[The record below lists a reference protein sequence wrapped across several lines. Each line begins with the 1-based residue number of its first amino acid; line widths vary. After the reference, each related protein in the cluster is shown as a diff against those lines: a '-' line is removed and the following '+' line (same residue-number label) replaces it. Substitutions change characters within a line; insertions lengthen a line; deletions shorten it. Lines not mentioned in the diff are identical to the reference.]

1 MKILIVGNGGREHAL
16 LWRLAQDRPD
26 VSFLITRGTPGTKL
40 LARSIDVSPTDVEAV
55 LDTAAGENVDL
66 TVVGPEV
73 PLAAGLA
80 DRLTARGLTVF
91 GPLAQAAKIES
102 SKVFAKQ
109 LMKEIGVPTADF
121 ETFTELEKAL
131 DYLEA
136 GPEECVVKTD
146 GLASGKG
153 SIVCRSKEEAR
164 KALRAMMEEGV
175 FGSAG
180 SAVVI
185 EEFMEGEELSLLALV
200 DGRNIVPLAPSQD
213 HKAVGEGDTGPN
225 TGGMGAYAPVIIA
238 GDMVVEQVVRTIMQ
252 PVVDTLAERGCPY
265 RGCLYAG
272 LMLTGQGPRVVEFN
286 CRFGD
291 PETQA
296 VLPLLDGDL
305 VQLMME
311 AAAGS
316 LAGVEVRTR
325 PGAAVCVVLAS
336 RGYPASYEKGKTI
349 TFAPGLEKRKNV
361 LIFHAGT
368 SSVDSK
374 VVTSGGRVLGV
385 TGLGADTAR
394 AVRAAYA
401 AIKEISFDGMYYRSD
416 IAYREIN
423 RLKAIQE
430 RELT

>member
-1 MKILIVGNGGREHAL
+1 
-16 LWRLAQDRPD
+16 
-26 VSFLITRGTPGTKL
+26 
-40 LARSIDVSPTDVEAV
+40 
-55 LDTAAGENVDL
+55 
-66 TVVGPEV
+66 
-73 PLAAGLA
+73 
-80 DRLTARGLTVF
+80 LTVF

-121 ETFTELEKAL
+121 ETFTKLEKAL

-213 HKAVGEGDTGPN
+213 H
-225 TGGMGAYAPVIIA
+225 
-238 GDMVVEQVVRTIMQ
+238 MVVDQVVRTIMQ

>member
-1 MKILIVGNGGREHAL
+1 LK
-16 LWRLAQDRPD
+16 
-26 VSFLITRGTPGTKL
+26 
-40 LARSIDVSPTDVEAV
+40 
-55 LDTAAGENVDL
+55 
-66 TVVGPEV
+66 
-73 PLAAGLA
+73 
-80 DRLTARGLTVF
+80 
-91 GPLAQAAKIES
+91 
-102 SKVFAKQ
+102 
-109 LMKEIGVPTADF
+109 
-121 ETFTELEKAL
+121 KAL
-131 DYLEA
+131 DYIDA
-136 GPEECVVKTD
+136 GAEQCVVKAD
-146 GLASGKG
+146 GLAAGKG
-153 SIVCRSKEEAR
+153 SVVCRSREEAR
-164 KALRAMMEEGV
+164 KALREMMEEGV
-175 FGSAG
+175 FGPAG

-238 GDMVVEQVVRTIMQ
+238 GKMIVDQVVRTIMQ

-305 VQLMME
+305 VELMIE

-316 LAGVEVRTR
+316 LAGVKVRTL

-336 RGYPASYEKGKTI
+336 GGYPASYEKGKTI
-349 TFAPGLEKRKNV
+349 TFAPGLEKMKDV
-361 LIFHAGT
+361 FIFHAGT

-374 VVTSGGRVLGV
+374 IVTSGGRVLGV

-401 AIKEISFDGMYYRSD
+401 AIKKISFEGMYYRSD